1 MSAITNF
8 YFTEKLIQYG
18 RKTTKSKSNDVGL
31 EYCIY
36 LGFLD
41 QRGQATDAGK
51 NLMQLIDK
59 SWLVQNEDYALT

>member
-1 MSAITNF
+1 MSAMTDF

-18 RKTTKSKSNDVGL
+18 RKKTQSKSNDLGL

-41 QRGQATDAGK
+41 QSGRATDAGK
-51 NLMQLIDK
+51 NIMWLIDK

>member
-1 MSAITNF
+1 MSAMNNF

-18 RKTTKSKSNDVGL
+18 RRKTRSKSNDLGL

-41 QRGQATDAGK
+41 QNGRATDAGK
-51 NLMQLIDK
+51 NIMWLIDK

>member
-1 MSAITNF
+1 MSAMTNF

-18 RKTTKSKSNDVGL
+18 RKKTQSKSNDLGL

-41 QRGQATDAGK
+41 QNGRATDAGK
-51 NLMQLIDK
+51 NIMWLIDK